1 MQGLLEEAGLDRERD
16 NIHRL
21 LKIGPDPAPDEVDE
35 GAALVLKV
43 AVSDGIIAPGYTERA
58 LEILKAKEL
67 PEMPPIKE
75 FREAPDA
82 REYVR
87 RYQLWELLG
96 WYEHEVV
103 RPNRGLKG
111 FLRRLWWRVTGQKV
125 KLMSPFQQLIYRDRA
140 LALQQA
146 RKEVEERAES
156 QGL

>member
-1 MQGLLEEAGLDRERD
+1 MSKRDTPTDRLAARISEEQTLSTNEL
-16 NIHRL
+16 I
-21 LKIGPDPAPDEVDE
+21 
-35 GAALVLKV
+35 
-43 AVSDGIIAPGYTERA
+43 RA
-58 LEILKAKEL
+58 RQLEILKAKEL